1 MPDSLMA
8 EEQVQQRIVAAA
20 TESAAEERAWI
31 IEQLQDWAGEVDGKA
46 AWVLVNAASL
56 LEGFKEHWTAVV

>member
-1 MPDSLMA
+1 MPDSLVP
-8 EEQVQQRIVAAA
+8 EDQVRQRVIEAAA
-20 TESAAEERAWI
+20 DERAWI
-31 IEQLQDWAGEVDGKA
+31 VEQLQDWAGEVDGKA

>member
-1 MPDSLMA
+1 MMT
-8 EEQVQQRIVAAA
+8 EEQVRQRVIEA
-20 TESAAEERAWI
+20 AAEERAWI

-46 AWVLVNAASL
+46 AWVLANAANL